1 MLTTAEKIKVIMK
14 HNNFTMTELANQLN
28 CSRQNL
34 SNKMSRNNFDERELT
49 AIANALGCE
58 LEINFVN
65 RETGEKDLIITK
77 NSDFSCIQKSTSK
90 KRAFNLRQGMRI
102 YLTLILLFLLRTSYQ
117 LFFELLVHFL
127 QVFRLIWLMV

>member
-14 HNNFTMTELANQLN
+14 RNNFTMTELANQLN

-58 LEINFVN
+58 IVN
-65 RETGEKDLIITK
+65 RETGEKI
-77 NSDFSCIQKSTSK
+77 
-90 KRAFNLRQGMRI
+90 
-102 YLTLILLFLLRTSYQ
+102 
-117 LFFELLVHFL
+117 EL
-127 QVFRLIWLMV
+127 

>member
-14 HNNFTMTELANQLN
+14 RNNFTMTELANQLN

-34 SNKMSRNNFDERELT
+34 SNKMSRNNFDEREST

-65 RETGEKDLIITK
+65 RETGEKI
-77 NSDFSCIQKSTSK
+77 
-90 KRAFNLRQGMRI
+90 
-102 YLTLILLFLLRTSYQ
+102 
-117 LFFELLVHFL
+117 EL
-127 QVFRLIWLMV
+127 

>member
-1 MLTTAEKIKVIMK
+1 MLIQSDTTERMVYMLTTAEKIKVIMK
-14 HNNFTMTELANQLN
+14 RNNFTMTELANQLN

-65 RETGEKDLIITK
+65 RETGEKI
-77 NSDFSCIQKSTSK
+77 
-90 KRAFNLRQGMRI
+90 
-102 YLTLILLFLLRTSYQ
+102 
-117 LFFELLVHFL
+117 EL
-127 QVFRLIWLMV
+127 

>member
-14 HNNFTMTELANQLN
+14 RNNFTMTELANQLN

-49 AIANALGCE
+49 AIANALGYE

-65 RETGEKDLIITK
+65 RETGEKI
-77 NSDFSCIQKSTSK
+77 
-90 KRAFNLRQGMRI
+90 
-102 YLTLILLFLLRTSYQ
+102 
-117 LFFELLVHFL
+117 EL
-127 QVFRLIWLMV
+127 

>member
-14 HNNFTMTELANQLN
+14 RNNFTMTELANQLN

-49 AIANALGCE
+49 AISNALGCE

-65 RETGEKDLIITK
+65 RETGEKI
-77 NSDFSCIQKSTSK
+77 
-90 KRAFNLRQGMRI
+90 
-102 YLTLILLFLLRTSYQ
+102 
-117 LFFELLVHFL
+117 EL
-127 QVFRLIWLMV
+127 

>member
-14 HNNFTMTELANQLN
+14 RNNFTMTELANQLN

-34 SNKMSRNNFDERELT
+34 SNKMSRNNFDKRELT

-65 RETGEKDLIITK
+65 RETGEKI
-77 NSDFSCIQKSTSK
+77 
-90 KRAFNLRQGMRI
+90 
-102 YLTLILLFLLRTSYQ
+102 
-117 LFFELLVHFL
+117 EL
-127 QVFRLIWLMV
+127 

>member
-1 MLTTAEKIKVIMK
+1 MLIQSDTTERMVYMLTTAEKIKVIMK
-14 HNNFTMTELANQLN
+14 RNNFTMTELANQLN

-65 RETGEKDLIITK
+65 RETGEKI
-77 NSDFSCIQKSTSK
+77 
-90 KRAFNLRQGMRI
+90 
-102 YLTLILLFLLRTSYQ
+102 
-117 LFFELLVHFL
+117 
-127 QVFRLIWLMV
+127 